1 MLLLWRGLIK
11 IKVIDKYFSWDWIKY
26 CSKIFLASAIMG
38 LVLWFFTPNFG
49 SWLEMYWYKRLM
61 NLIGLIAIGS
71 CVYVSVIGALG
82 FDWGR
87 ALNSNEDM
95 NKYVNEE
102 LDDDINQ
109 DLEGNIDR
117 D

>member
-1 MLLLWRGLIK
+1 MRIPKEVDIWLRQGIPLGAEGRFQLIFK
-11 IKVIDKYFSWDWIKY
+11 FNTNVKNLFGDAVAFYFLY
-26 CSKIFLASAIMG
+26 GPQRF
-38 LVLWFFTPNFG
+38 
-49 SWLEMYWYKRLM
+49 M
-61 NLIGLIAIGS
+61 NLIGLIAIGC

-95 NKYVNEE
+95 NKYVNKE
-102 LDDDINQ
+102 LGDDIHH
-109 DLEGNIDR
+109 DLEGYIDR